1 MSNNIQESK
10 MKASEIPIDFVVPEG
25 ALGMFVSNVVVQ
37 HTKEEFT
44 LSFFQIQHPADPGGE
59 TPEKVRALLV
69 SRVILSPARMKE
81 FIRVVERNYK
91 RYEEA
96 HTKPEDE
103 EAL

>member
-69 SRVILSPARMKE
+69 GGAPPQRGKRRPPA
-81 FIRVVERNYK
+81 
-91 RYEEA
+91 
-96 HTKPEDE
+96 PGS
-103 EAL
+103 EALRRD